1 MSLKRIRFWLKDF
14 RSLDYGR
21 GVRDWL
27 GTFVQQVI
35 LGWGKQWWVM
45 KKTIR
50 VALSFATLTDDQLNS
65 FAILVIVCL
74 KTNALFPALPVSIVN
89 LTALQVAFQAAIT
102 KSAQGGQMDTA
113 AKNEARD
120 ALVAALRQTAGYVQS
135 LAVVLTLSQVLSS
148 GFDVVIP
155 NNTPSPLSQPVFTL
169 DNSTT
174 TQLTVNLA
182 AVANAK
188 AYQVQFA
195 SGAGAWVEAGIY
207 PNTKG
212 IILTNLTPGTT
223 YNVRI
228 RAVGGSTQYSDW
240 SATMTAMST

>member
-1 MSLKRIRFWLKDF
+1 
-14 RSLDYGR
+14 
-21 GVRDWL
+21 
-27 GTFVQQVI
+27 
-35 LGWGKQWWVM
+35 M
-45 KKTIR
+45 KKNIR
-50 VALSFATLTDDQLNS
+50 VALSFATFSDNDVNS

-74 KTNALFPALPVSIVN
+74 KNNLLFPNLPVSLAD
-89 LTALQVAFQAAIT
+89 LTTLQTAFQNAIT
-102 KSAQGGQMDTA
+102 AAAQGGTMATA

-120 ALVAALRQTAGYVQS
+120 ALVSTLRQLAAYVQS
-135 LAVVLTLSQVLSS
+135 LGPTLTVSQVLSS

-155 NNTPSPLSQPVFTL
+155 NTTQSPLSQPAFGL

-174 TQLTVNLA
+174 TQLAIYLQ
-182 AVANAK
+182 AVTNAR

-195 SGAGAWVEAGIY
+195 SGTAAWQEAGIY

-212 IILTNLTPGTT
+212 IVLTNLTPGTT

-240 SATMTAMST
+240 SATVSRMAN